1 MGAGGL
7 KGDAAVAGI
16 KGYVK
21 LPSNNNTALLTA
33 LATTGPSSTRI
44 ELCVLLLL
52 LFVSHAFVLAL
63 RFPNVQW
70 CRQLWGRGVVY
81 EVC

>member
-33 LATTGPSSTRI
+33 LATTGPSPTHI
-44 ELCVLLLL
+44 
-52 LFVSHAFVLAL
+52 
-63 RFPNVQW
+63 
-70 CRQLWGRGVVY
+70 
-81 EVC
+81 